1 MTEEIL
7 EQQTGELEEYYY
19 DELDSDLKEL
29 DNKAFTNRTKA
40 IELLLKAK
48 TQAEQL
54 ALDSKKL
61 DFEIESAKQ
70 AAAVEAE
77 KLELEKQKVEIAKQQ
92 AEDELKKSKKEFW
105 LNVAKVGVGVA
116 GAAASIGLTV
126 WATVTT
132 MKFEETGSLRTA
144 AGKLAQGIA
153 KGACS
158 KLDKLNNT

>member
-1 MTEEIL
+1 MENEVL

-19 DELDSDLKEL
+19 EELDTDLKEL

-54 ALDSKKL
+54 KLDSKKL

-70 AAAVEAE
+70 AAEI
-77 KLELEKQKVEIAKQQ
+77 EKQKVEIAKQ
-92 AEDELKKSKKEFW
+92 AAADEAKKAKKEFW
-105 LNVAKVGVGVA
+105 LGVAKIGVGAV

-144 AGKLAQGIA
+144 AGKLAQGLA
-153 KGACS
+153 KGACA

>member
-1 MTEEIL
+1 MDNEVL
-7 EQQTGELEEYYY
+7 EQQTTELEEFYY
-19 DELDSDLKEL
+19 DDLETDLREL
-29 DNKAFTNRTKA
+29 DNRAFNNRTKA

-48 TQAEQL
+48 TQSEQL
-54 ALDSKKL
+54 KLDSKKL

-77 KLELEKQKVEIAKQQ
+77 KLEIEKQKVEIAKQQ
-92 AEDELKKSKKEFW
+92 AADEAKKSKKEFW
-105 LNVAKVGVGVA
+105 LGVAKIGVGVA

-132 MKFEETGSLRTA
+132 MKFEETGSLRTS
-144 AGKLAQGIA
+144 AGKLAQGLA
-153 KGACS
+153 KGACA